1 MARAFNQAQFIEA
14 LKANL
19 VLEHSQDDELLG
31 ELIQAGLDYATS
43 YQHLV
48 PGHYENHPLSESTYR
63 AVIML
68 ATHFYES
75 RDGSTGG
82 FFADNTHAAARVWE
96 AVNRLLILDRDWK
109 V

>member
-1 MARAFNQAQFIEA
+1 MARMFNRTQFLSA

-31 ELIQAGLDYATS
+31 ELVLSALDYATS
-43 YQHLV
+43 YQHLA

-82 FFADNTHAAARVWE
+82 FFR
-96 AVNRLLILDRDWK
+96 
-109 V
+109 

>member
-1 MARAFNQAQFIEA
+1 MFNQTQFIEA

-19 VLEHSQDDELLG
+19 VLEHGEDDELLG
-31 ELIQAGLDYATS
+31 ELILSALDYATS
-43 YQHLV
+43 YQHH
-48 PGHYENHPLSESTYR
+48 PQGHYDNYPLSESTYR

>member
-19 VLEHSQDDELLG
+19 VLEHSQDDELLA

-43 YQHLV
+43 YQHLA